1 MINDLDKDNQ
11 YYNGDMIPTFKR
23 KSMKEKDIITTRRS
37 IVKRLF
43 FLRQAE
49 NRATDP
55 SFKAMWYFKRTQLLN
70 KYEKL
75 GI

>member
-1 MINDLDKDNQ
+1 
-11 YYNGDMIPTFKR
+11 
-23 KSMKEKDIITTRRS
+23 MKEKDIITTRRS

>member
-1 MINDLDKDNQ
+1 MDDSIVL
-11 YYNGDMIPTFKR
+11 
-23 KSMKEKDIITTRRS
+23 ERRS

-49 NRATDP
+49 DRATDP

-70 KYEKL
+70 KYEKR